1 MKTSEKFKKKRNPSS
16 QTKGLGLAR
25 IYACENKATCAW
37 RVEKNFKKNDSVL
50 QPISY
55 QCKCRIWGVSGGG
68 GCRLHCSPHN
78 LSLSI
83 ISSLAILTAQKK
95 YNRRETNR
103 NRKPTKKQ
111 ITTTTKAK
119 KEDPPPDREA
129 FPSRHPL
136 RHLGGKFLH
145 ICAFLWRSLQ
155 VWSRLWFQAGL
166 EV

>member
-1 MKTSEKFKKKRNPSS
+1 MRNLKKNRTLAVKRKVWGSRAFTRVRIKPPA
-16 QTKGLGLAR
+16 LGALKK
-25 IYACENKATCAW
+25 IK
-37 RVEKNFKKNDSVL
+37 KKNDSVL
-50 QPISY
+50 QSISY
-55 QCKCRIWGVSGGG
+55 QCKCRIWGVGGG
-68 GCRLHCSPHN
+68 GGRLHCSPHN
-78 LSLSI
+78 LSLYI
-83 ISSLAILTAQKK
+83 ISSLAIITAQKK

-119 KEDPPPDREA
+119 KEDPPDHEA

>member
-1 MKTSEKFKKKRNPSS
+1 MRNLKKYRTLAVKRKVWGSRAFTRVRIKPPALGALKKIKKKTTQFYSP
-16 QTKGLGLAR
+16 LA
-25 IYACENKATCAW
+25 ISVS
-37 RVEKNFKKNDSVL
+37 VE
-50 QPISY
+50 
-55 QCKCRIWGVSGGG
+55 SGGWGG

-119 KEDPPPDREA
+119 KEDPPPPDHEA